1 MIRKLFWLCVSTIIY
16 TYLGYPLLL
25 ALLARIRPKQQ
36 PYKPATPVVT
46 LLVAAHNEEA
56 IIAKKLEN
64 SLALDY
70 PADRLQI
77 LVAAD
82 GSDDHT
88 VDIVRAYAQQGV
100 ELSYSPPRRGKM
112 AAINRALSQA
122 RGEIVLFSDANNMY
136 ESNVLREMVPPFA
149 DPTVGAVTGAK
160 SIVRGDGV
168 LGESEG
174 LYWKY
179 ESFIK
184 KQETRLGC
192 CTGVA
197 GEILAIRRNL
207 FEPPPDDVI
216 NDDFYMAMRL
226 IRRGYRVIYTPQAR
240 SWERVSL
247 SAQDEKTRRSRIIAG
262 RYQAITLASK
272 LLPWPRPLIVWQIVS
287 HKFLRPL
294 VPLAMVGALLAG
306 VTAVIRPSRAEKHRL
321 LQLAPPFN
329 WLLLLAQALFYG
341 LAWLGSQPAGREG
354 HLRKLLYLPTFLVNS
369 NLAALMGL
377 YRFLNKSQTPLW
389 QRVQRRPLSQD
400 DPTPD
405 AKE

>member
-1 MIRKLFWLCVSTIIY
+1 MIRIFFWLCVSSIFY

-25 ALLARIRPKQQ
+25 SLLARIRPKQQ
-36 PYKPATPVVT
+36 PYQAATPKVT
-46 LLVAAHNEEA
+46 LLIAAHNEEA

-64 SLALDY
+64 CLALDY
-70 PADRLQI
+70 PADQLQI

-82 GSDDHT
+82 GSDDRT
-88 VDIVRAYAQQGV
+88 ADIVRTYAPQGV

-112 AAINRALSQA
+112 AAINRAMAQA
-122 RGEIVLFSDANNMY
+122 RGAIVLFSDANNMY
-136 ESNVLREMVPPFA
+136 EGSVLREIVTPFA

-184 KQETRLGC
+184 KQVTRLGC

-197 GEILAIRRNL
+197 GEILAIRHDL
-207 FEPPPDDVI
+207 FEPPPDRVI
-216 NDDFYMAMRL
+216 NDDFYMAMRV
-226 IRRGYRVIYTPQAR
+226 IRRGYRVIYTSQAR
-240 SWERVSL
+240 SWERVSV
-247 SAQDEKTRRSRIIAG
+247 SAQDEKTRRARIIAG
-262 RYQAITLASK
+262 RYQAITLASE

-294 VPLAMVGALLAG
+294 VPFAMIGALL
-306 VTAVIRPSRAEKHRL
+306 TTFLAVINPSYVEKHRL
-321 LQLAPPFN
+321 FHLAPPFN
-329 WLLLLAQALFYG
+329 WLLLLAQLLFYG
-341 LAWLGSQPAGREG
+341 LAWLGNRPSGREG
-354 HLRKLLYLPTFLVNS
+354 RLGKLLYLPTFLVNS
-369 NLAALMGL
+369 NLAALLGF

-389 QRVQRRPLSQD
+389 QRVQRRPLSRD
-400 DPTPD
+400 DRMP
-405 AKE
+405 